1 MKKEKMQIPKIDSSK
16 SLQER
21 KEVIKILLM
30 NWMSNKTKNNDDT
43 KKEKNN

>member
-1 MKKEKMQIPKIDSSK
+1 MQIPKIDSSK

-21 KEVIKILLM
+21 KELIKIHLM
-30 NWMSNKTKNNDDT
+30 NWMSNKTKKNDDT

>member
-1 MKKEKMQIPKIDSSK
+1 MQIPKIDSSK
-16 SLQER
+16 NLQER